1 MLKVKTLKKITKKI
15 ESVPGTDKNFDLI
28 VNKVY
33 EEINAKNL
41 SDDDRE
47 VVVEWWALTADFCRE
62 TSKRFDRMPVPV
74 KNKIHNER
82 MADVVAYVNM
92 HKNF

>member
-47 VVVEWWALTADFCRE
+47 VVVEWWAFKSLSNYAYRYII
-62 TSKRFDRMPVPV
+62 TSGEYFLKFF
-74 KNKIHNER
+74 KIFLN
-82 MADVVAYVNM
+82 N
-92 HKNF
+92 